1 MWGGR
6 GEREGGQGGGAA
18 WGWGRG
24 VVVGKGRQG
33 EPGRSRGVGRTGL
46 PHLLQ
51 QLILWGALVVLRES
65 SGEARYSVKHLLEL
79 EHCADARLGARRRV
93 GDVLPLDE
101 ELEHAVAVGKGGK
114 DLLQVDECILT
125 RNQLHHA
132 VMPRR
137 DRVHVGAWLDER
149 GAQHA
154 RAGTGL
160 AVVED
165 AEERSL
171 RVARPYVPQQLEVG
185 HRGWVEQHDAFDA
198 GKADA
203 QRALDEGHL
212 GLVLRVVDDR
222 SESGEAEVLG

>member
-1 MWGGR
+1 MWGWVGGR
-6 GEREGGQGGGAA
+6 GEA
-18 WGWGRG
+18 GRT
-24 VVVGKGRQG
+24 RQV
-33 EPGRSRGVGRTGL
+33 RGVGERGP

-65 SGEARYSVKHLLEL
+65 SGEARHRVKHLLEL
-79 EHCADARLGARRRV
+79 EHCADARFRARRRV

-101 ELEHAVAVGKGGK
+101 ELEHAVAVGEGGK

-125 RNQLHHA
+125 RDQLYHA
-132 VMPRR
+132 VVPRR

-149 GAQHA
+149 GAQHT

-165 AEERSL
+165 AKERRL

-198 GKADA
+198 READA

-212 GLVLRVVDDR
+212 GLVLRVVNDR
-222 SESGEAEVLG
+222 GERGEAEVLG